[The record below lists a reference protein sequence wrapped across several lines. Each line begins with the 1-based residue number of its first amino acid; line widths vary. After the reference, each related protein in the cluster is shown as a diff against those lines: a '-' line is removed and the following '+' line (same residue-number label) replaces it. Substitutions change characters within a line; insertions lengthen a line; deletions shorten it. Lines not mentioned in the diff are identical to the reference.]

1 MSGSQEPLNPGGD
14 SVDKD
19 GTLVDLPGFNMQV
32 IREEGR
38 ATVVF
43 VFTRDACV
51 GGDLQPEDMVKDPLG
66 EAKKI
71 FVRAQCAESEETMK
85 SGFEDFKKDNP
96 VTMKVYQKV
105 IRDNIKELLR
115 THGFKASTSK
125 STDNDEILLKI
136 WLAKDQEVLKTFAHN
151 DGYQVAATDAAYEG
165 MKAEGNFYPGN
176 KAPRLFDGNSVPAYI
191 KYDLSMQPGA
201 VQPFRTIDEI
211 RLVMSHLE
219 NFLNIPELVDQKILV
234 RHFYPSSHDE
244 VMSLHQR
251 WGSLSKVLKYP
262 DYVDDDEIRDFFGER
277 IAFFFNWLTF
287 FTHSLTI
294 LGVLGLICFTV
305 RMIPAVTLA
314 LGITAK
320 GRMVIKMSYCAVSIL
335 WAGSFNEAFFANTVR
350 KVQRWGVDEH
360 DNEGVQMPSY
370 DESIVGTA
378 TEVFNRRL
386 HSIAW
391 CAFVIWFVVGLS
403 MIEAYKRVQ
412 ILNDGLD
419 LSATM
424 MALWMKIN
432 QFAWSK
438 IAPALVNRQ
447 NHRTD
452 TRWYDALTFS
462 IATVHVFITLW
473 PGIQMSF
480 IQKWS
485 GQVCGATKDF
495 VLYKVYKGVFPENT
509 GTTVISGANTTSVEL
524 SNTGWADRFVTSGN
538 GVNGTQS
545 CVYGCY
551 PARCNFVGVDHQ
563 LECQTNCVV
572 DFQAALQQFFAFQL
586 VFQILFIVIPMFI
599 IRWEI
604 KQQIEKAKAAAS
616 QGDGPSTV
624 TLTEVQD
631 HREACAAYEYKSWG
645 GSYIEDFLEM
655 VAAYATLIC
664 FGVLSPVMSFVGI
677 ICFVAIYRFYA
688 FRFLHVTGRPFPAP
702 CNGIGEWQ
710 HIFGYTSKAAV
721 VINAGLVVFVFLP
734 SRDWD
739 PQLQFGLFLALE
751 NGILILTRIVTNI
764 TIKDEPH
771 DVKLSK
777 DVNAHFASREAKVMK
792 FVGEADHRH
801 PCDSVWQQL
810 KLQRP

>member
-1 MSGSQEPLNPGGD
+1 MAGS
-14 SVDKD
+14 D

-32 IREEGR
+32 IKEEGR

-43 VFTRDACV
+43 VFTRDASV
-51 GGDLQPEDMVKDPLG
+51 GGDLQPEDIVKDPLG

-71 FVRAQCAESEETMK
+71 FVRAKCAESKETMN
-85 SGFEDFKKDNP
+85 SGFEEFKKDRP

-151 DGYQVAATDAAYEG
+151 DGYELPATDAAYEG
-165 MKAEGNFYPGN
+165 MKPEGHFYAGN
-176 KAPRLFDGNSVPAYI
+176 QAPRLWDGNSVPAYI
-191 KYDLSMQPGA
+191 KYDVAMQPG
-201 VQPFRTIDEI
+201 VVHPFRPIDEI
-211 RLVMSHLE
+211 RLVMSHLD

-234 RHFYPSSHDE
+234 RHFYPSSYEEISNLHD
-244 VMSLHQR
+244 R
-251 WGSLSKVLKYP
+251 WGSLSRMLQYP
-262 DYVDDDEIRDFFGER
+262 DYQDDDEIRDFFGER

-287 FTHSLTI
+287 FSRSLAI
-294 LGVLGLICFTV
+294 LGVLGLICFCV
-305 RMIPAVTLA
+305 RMIPAVTTA

-320 GRMVIKMSYCAVSIL
+320 GRMAIKLSYCAVSIL
-335 WAGSFNEAFFANTVR
+335 WAGSFNEVFVAHTVR
-350 KVQRWGVDEH
+350 RVQRWGVD
-360 DNEGVQMPSY
+360 DPDDEGVQMPSH
-370 DESIVGTA
+370 DEQLVGTA

-386 HSIAW
+386 HTIAW
-391 CAFVIWFVVGLS
+391 FAFVIWFVVGLS

-438 IAPALVNRQ
+438 ISPALINKQ

-480 IQKWS
+480 IQRYS
-485 GQVCGATKDF
+485 GKVCGATKDY

-509 GTTVISGANTTSVEL
+509 GTTVISGANTTSVQL
-524 SNTGWADRFVTSGN
+524 NNTEWADLFM
-538 GVNGTQS
+538 VNDKGMKDGRQA
-545 CVYGCY
+545 CMWGCY
-551 PARCNFVGVDHQ
+551 PAKCNFVGVDQQ

-572 DFQAALQQFFAFQL
+572 DFQAALQQFFAFQV

-604 KQQIEKAKAAAS
+604 KQQVEKAKAAAS

-655 VAAYATLIC
+655 VAAFATLIC
-664 FGVLSPVMSFVGI
+664 FGVLSPIMSFVGT
-677 ICFVAIYRFYA
+677 ICFVFIYRFYA
-688 FRFLHVTGRPFPAP
+688 FRFLHVTGRPYPAP

-710 HIFGYTSKAAV
+710 HIFEYTSKVAV
-721 VINAGLVVFVFLP
+721 VINVGLVVFVMLP

-739 PQLQFGLFLALE
+739 LQLQFGLFLALE
-751 NGILILTRIVTNI
+751 NGILILNRIVTSI
-764 TIKDEPH
+764 AVGAKPH
-771 DVKLSK
+771 DVRLSK
-777 DVNAHFASREAKVMK
+777 DVNAHFASREAKVVK
-792 FVGEADHRH
+792 LAVAEHRH
-801 PCDSVWQQL
+801 PCDSVWKQL
-810 KLQRP
+810 GLKRP